1 MSRILRFVLIIIV
14 LMVLTAAG
22 GIYYLTRGM
31 DDIKEMSLNGIN
43 LTRISDGTY
52 YGSCESGRWTNTL
65 EIQVENGRISRID
78 VSKDVRFVQEGVSND
93 LFVKVISAQDTR
105 VDTISGATITSKAY
119 LKAIENAFA
128 Q

>member
-1 MSRILRFVLIIIV
+1 MKKVLKIVLIIII
-14 LMVLTAAG
+14 LMILTAAG

-31 DDIKEMSLNGIN
+31 DDVKEMSLNGIN
-43 LTRISDGTY
+43 LNSISDGTY

-65 EIQVENGRISRID
+65 EIYVENGRISRID

-119 LKAIENAFA
+119 LKAIENAFV

>member
-1 MSRILRFVLIIIV
+1 MKKVLKFVLIIII

-22 GIYYLTRGM
+22 GIYYLTHGM
-31 DDIKEMSLNGIN
+31 DDVKEMSLNGIN

-52 YGSCESGRWTNTL
+52 YGSCESGRWANTL
-65 EIQVENGRISRID
+65 AIHVEGGRITKID

-93 LFVKVISAQDTR
+93 LFEKVISKQDTR
-105 VDTISGATITSKAY
+105 VDTVSGATITSKAY
-119 LKAIENAFA
+119 LKAIENAFV